1 MDIEIYKLTVHV
13 CGCGY
18 KTGDNSNANKHK
30 KVACGH
36 SMNTSAKEFVLKED
50 HLAATGQTQPKGNIT
65 IIGGD
70 SSTNIADNRTHIDN
84 SIDNSTHT
92 VNINLMLPERTTK
105 EDFVEYLREMEHLG
119 FRAPEQVATMP
130 GKMLMFTRDAKKL
143 PGALVE
149 RDKKII
155 EKLPDGTE
163 RIMGRK
169 KAIQT
174 YTHEAVDA
182 LCLQPPANG
191 VTDFLETERGEK
203 RTKMS
208 LQDAAKLRVTNPR
221 GYHQSVPDDVKFRH
235 QKIESHTEKALDKIT
250 NENKTNGFL

>member
-1 MDIEIYKLTVHV
+1 MNIETHKFRIYS
-13 CGCGY
+13 CGCGF
-18 KTGDNSNANKHK
+18 KSTHPGNASRHK

-36 SMNTSAKEFVLKED
+36 LMKDEIKEFVLKED
-50 HLAATGQTQPKGNIT
+50 HLAALGNAPLVGNT
-65 IIGGD
+65 
-70 SSTNIADNRTHIDN
+70 TNYTTTNTDN
-84 SIDNSTHT
+84 SSRIDNSTHT
-92 VNINLMLPERTTK
+92 VNINLTLPERTTK
-105 EDFVEYLREMEHLG
+105 EDFVEYLRELDHLG
-119 FRAPEQVATMP
+119 YRAPEQIATMP

-163 RIMGRK
+163 RIMGKK

-203 RTKMS
+203 RTKIS

-221 GYHQSVPDDVKFRH
+221 GYHQGVPDDVKFRH

>member
-1 MDIEIYKLTVHV
+1 MIEYIKGTLYSCV
-13 CGCGY
+13 CGYNTLSSKHACKHS
-18 KTGDNSNANKHK
+18 KTK
-30 KVACGH
+30 KCNGKTMEKRDV
-36 SMNTSAKEFVLKED
+36 EFVLKED
-50 HLAATGQTQPKGNIT
+50 HLAALSGTPLVGNTT
-65 IIGGD
+65 IYNTTNTD
-70 SSTNIADNRTHIDN
+70 NSSHVDN

-92 VNINLMLPERTTK
+92 VNINLTLPERTTK
-105 EDFVEYLREMEHLG
+105 EDFVEYLRELDHLG
-119 FRAPEQVATMP
+119 YS
-130 GKMLMFTRDAKKL
+130 
-143 PGALVE
+143 
-149 RDKKII
+149 
-155 EKLPDGTE
+155 TE
-163 RIMGRK
+163 RIMGKK

-191 VTDFLETERGEK
+191 VTDFLETERGDK

-221 GYHQSVPDDVKFRH
+221 GYHQGVPDDVKFRH